1 MPHLMMQYQLVQR
14 QEIQLIPM
22 TQSIFIQVE
31 EILKSDQNYS
41 LAIRYLARGKRI
53 GNYRSLIDFLFCQIE
68 PKHRRRCFAF
78 YRGVGNQ
85 LVNSLSSEELVR
97 YNNQLI
103 CLLKL
108 ALKYC
113 EKGEQISWQEL
124 VDLAISQ
131 TTHQSA

>member
-1 MPHLMMQYQLVQR
+1 MPHLMIQCELVQR
-14 QEIQLIPM
+14 QELQPIPM
-22 TQSIFIQVE
+22 TQSLFVQVE
-31 EILKSDQNYS
+31 EILKSEGNYS
-41 LAIRYLARGKRI
+41 FAIYCLAKGKRI
-53 GNYRSLIDFLFCQIE
+53 GNYRSLVDFLFCQIE

-108 ALKYC
+108 ALKYY
-113 EKGEQISWQEL
+113 EKGEPISWQEL
-124 VDLAISQ
+124 VDLAIRQ
-131 TTHQSA
+131 TTH